1 MDEKEK
7 IQVLLDMQ
15 AHPEAYSEETLNAM
29 LEDPDVRE
37 LMEATA
43 ELKQAM
49 VWEESTARP
58 DVDAE
63 WQRFEREKLKV
74 KSEKFAT
81 AEVGSRTERAAANFS
96 LFTFHFSLQKVAAS
110 IIGILMVSGIAFAA
124 IHVVRQSVN
133 QKETTTVESPQLSAS
148 QQPIAVADT
157 IASDTTNTAYV
168 RYEEATL
175 EQILTGMADY
185 YGLTLHWK
193 NEEAKALRLFYIWNK
208 QQPAGKTIESM
219 NTFERIRLELSDSIL
234 TADIQ
239 TNSPKK

>member
-1 MDEKEK
+1 MDENEK

-49 VWEESTARP
+49 AWEESTAKP
-58 DVDAE
+58 DADAE
-63 WQRFEREKLKV
+63 WERFAA
-74 KSEKFAT
+74 SHFA
-81 AEVGSRTERAAANFS
+81 AESSRRS
-96 LFTFHFSLQKVAAS
+96 WLKVAAS
-110 IIGILMVSGIAFAA
+110 ITGILMVSGIAFAA
-124 IHVVRQSVN
+124 IHVMRQSVKP
-133 QKETTTVESPQLSAS
+133 KETTTVESPQLSTN

-175 EQILTGMADY
+175 EQILTDMADY

-208 QQPAGKTIESM
+208 QQPAAKTIESM
-219 NTFERIRLELSDSIL
+219 NTFERIRLELNDSIL

-239 TNSPKK
+239 TNTAKK

>member
-1 MDEKEK
+1 MDENEK

-37 LMEATA
+37 LIEATA

-49 VWEESTARP
+49 AWEKSTAKP
-58 DVDAE
+58 DVSAE
-63 WQRFEREKLKV
+63 WEH
-74 KSEKFAT
+74 FAALHFT
-81 AEVGSRTERAAANFS
+81 TESSSRS
-96 LFTFHFSLQKVAAS
+96 WLKVAAS

-124 IHVVRQSVN
+124 IHVMRQSVN
-133 QKETTTVESPQLSAS
+133 PKETTSVESPQLSAN

-168 RYEEATL
+168 RYEETTL
-175 EQILTGMADY
+175 EQILTDMADY

-208 QQPAGKTIESM
+208 QQPAAKTIESM
-219 NTFERIRLELSDSIL
+219 NMFERIRLELSDSIL

>member
-1 MDEKEK
+1 MDENEK

-49 VWEESTARP
+49 AWEEPTAKP
-58 DVDAE
+58 DVDEE
-63 WQRFEREKLKV
+63 WQRFAA
-74 KSEKFAT
+74 SHFT
-81 AEVGSRTERAAANFS
+81 AESSRRS
-96 LFTFHFSLQKVAAS
+96 WLKVAAS

-124 IHVVRQSVN
+124 IHVMRQSVKP
-133 QKETTTVESPQLSAS
+133 KEATTVESPQPLAN

-168 RYEEATL
+168 RYEETTL
-175 EQILTGMADY
+175 EQILTDMADY
-185 YGLTLHWK
+185 YGLKLHWK

-208 QQPAGKTIESM
+208 QQPAAKTIESM

-239 TNSPKK
+239 TNSLKK